1 MALIILFRL
10 CLLGSCKT
18 DGAVRLGNQPSEISP
33 ADVGRIQNE
42 VLASR
47 TCRGEVAC
55 HDRPCPIR
63 GSAVG
68 WTPRRLD

>member
-18 DGAVRLGNQPSEISP
+18 DGAVQPSEISP

-42 VLASR
+42 VLASW

-63 GSAVG
+63 GSTVG
-68 WTPRRLD
+68 WTLRRLD